1 MKTLEEK
8 QQMIA
13 EFVGHE
19 SSHFPK
25 HYHLHKINLPLT
37 KLEDLKFNSSWDWL
51 MSVVENIESMGFST
65 STNTIG
71 AQHQVTKF
79 EIFSGGA
86 SVLHSID
93 KSKKQAIFNAVV
105 KFIEWYNEN

>member
-51 MSVVENIESMGFST
+51 MPVAKECQRLLSVRNANEFYMLQSLEESILSFKPERAFEEIVE
-65 STNTIG
+65 
-71 AQHQVTKF
+71 V
-79 EIFSGGA
+79 
-86 SVLHSID
+86 
-93 KSKKQAIFNAVV
+93 
-105 KFIEWYNEN
+105 IEWYNENIAIKK